1 MKVLLHTL
9 GWAGLLTIAPA
20 VLNPSPA
27 RADTPP
33 STPESS
39 EAQPQLA
46 GQSGVSEQA
55 VDLELS
61 SELLPVEG
69 EALPPALVAD
79 EEQHRTVLETVEIRL
94 NGDESTANLA
104 GEAEDS
110 AADGVSSDEIADD
123 RDTVQAEAS
132 ETAADD
138 AETSDTAN
146 QPGGDETTA
155 ADLQMELAPAESPM
169 VPADGRSTVALAG
182 AITDGAGNPLDYDVV
197 VTLTTTAG
205 QFVET
210 DYDRDRSGFQVLA
223 RRGQF
228 QVTLQAGLTAQ
239 AVEIRAWADGDAAR
253 NQESTLT
260 ADPPPDLEATT
271 AVNFVTHLRPS
282 LVSGYVDFR
291 VGAGGTDFWGSFSEF
306 LNPDLIGRTEWD
318 LDAGLFATGTFGE
331 WQFTGALNTERAL
344 NQTCEG
350 NRLFRDTQFCDQA
363 YPVYGDSSQV
373 DYLTPSIDNFYLR
386 FQRDSEVPGAEPDYF
401 MWGDYNTP
409 EFARPSQQFTA
420 ITRQLHGFKGNYT
433 FGNFQV
439 TAMYANNLRPFQRDT
454 LVPDG
459 TSGFYFLSRRS
470 ILPGSED
477 IFIEVEELNRPG
489 TVLSREP
496 LTRGADYEID
506 YDRGTLIFRQ
516 PILATEADVFGEMLV
531 RRIVATYQVD
541 GVGVGGNLYAARLQY
556 NLEPGTDT
564 AGWAGF
570 SVLLEDQGIQQF
582 RLAGVDAQIPLGE
595 NGRLTAELA
604 TSSLNATGQTVSGSA
619 YRFEAL
625 GTILPGI
632 VGSAYLSSASSGF
645 SNTATSSFR
654 PGQTRYG
661 ASLTANFSPTTQV
674 TVQFDREENVG
685 VAPQVSTNAA
695 DLLIPGQYT
704 TPGSAVDNTL
714 TTFQIG
720 VEQRFGDATVGL
732 GFVNRSRRDRI
743 LGIDT
748 NAQQLVP
755 SLRVPL
761 APTLEFLAQSELN
774 FGSDVDALYPTRTSL
789 GLEWDVEPGVSLRLT
804 QQFISG
810 GLQPSSV
817 TSLDTIADYALGDNT
832 SLTSRY
838 SLISGYGG
846 LIGQSALGLNHR
858 IVLAPGLRVNLGF
871 ERIINDA
878 FTTTGAGQQFAQPFA
893 VGNLGAT
900 ALGLQSGTSYSVGLE
915 YTDNPNFQASAR
927 IEHRDSLAGDNTVLS
942 AAAAGRVS
950 PSLTTLFRYQQANY
964 ANQTITGRLG
974 NSSSL
979 KLGLAY
985 RNPSNDIFNGLLSYE
1000 YRRNPSTTP
1009 TSLLIDSA
1017 IGSTDH
1023 TFAFE
1028 GIYAPNWQWE
1038 FYTKYAFRV
1047 NNATLAED
1055 FSTSSTIQLAQ
1066 FRATYRFAY
1075 RWDVLG
1081 EVRWITQPSAGYSET
1096 GLALEL
1102 GYYLSPDLRLGLGY
1116 SFGSVNSDGFGG
1128 SGYRSAGGVYF
1139 GVQIK
1144 VNELLND
1151 FGLQTV
1157 TPAQQSESYVD
1168 PVTDFPAPDVDFPEP
1183 LPPTQPATPPPAPES
1198 VEPPPAPEPVEPS
1211 PVDAPAT
1218 PTAPPAEDGLI
1229 EPLPTESE
1237 VTR

>member
-9 GWAGLLTIAPA
+9 GWAGLLTIAPTALTHLPAWADESPTIPEPSA
-20 VLNPSPA
+20 VEPSWVESANEPA
-27 RADTPP
+27 ESALDLEPATD
-33 STPESS
+33 SSALGEANLTPEAS
-39 EAQPQLA
+39 LA
-46 GQSGVSEQA
+46 DG
-55 VDLELS
+55 D
-61 SELLPVEG
+61 
-69 EALPPALVAD
+69 
-79 EEQHRTVLETVEIRL
+79 HRTTLEAIEIRL
-94 NGDESTANLA
+94 G
-104 GEAEDS
+104 
-110 AADGVSSDEIADD
+110 
-123 RDTVQAEAS
+123 S
-132 ETAADD
+132 E
-138 AETSDTAN
+138 ETS
-146 QPGGDETTA
+146 ETTA
-155 ADLQMELAPAESPM
+155 AEASGSDPAELSPDPIEAADAESPAADVEATDPDAAPVEAIIPTADLLMELAPAESPM

-205 QFVET
+205 QFVEA

-239 AVEIRAWADGDAAR
+239 AVEIRAWADGNAAR
-253 NQESTLT
+253 DQEPTLT

-318 LDAGLFATGTFGE
+318 LDAGLFATGTFGQ

-350 NRLFRDTQFCDQA
+350 NRLFRDTQFCDQS
-363 YPVYGDSSQV
+363 YPVYGDSSTT
-373 DYLTPSIDNFYLR
+373 DFLTPSIDSLYLR
-386 FQRDSEVPGAEPDYF
+386 FQRDSLAPDADPDYF
-401 MWGDYNTP
+401 MWGDYATQ
-409 EFARPSQQFTA
+409 EFAGNSQQFTA
-420 ITRQLHGFKGNYT
+420 TVRELHGFKGNYT
-433 FGNFQV
+433 FANGIQL
-439 TAMYANNLRPFQRDT
+439 TALYADNVRPFQRDT
-454 LVPDG
+454 IAPDG
-459 TSGFYFLSRRS
+459 TSGYYFLSRR
-470 ILPGSED
+470 LVLRGSENV
-477 IFIEVEELNRPG
+477 FIEAQEFNRPG
-489 TVLSREP
+489 TVLERTP
-496 LTRGADYEID
+496 LYRGVDYEID
-506 YDRGTLIFRQ
+506 YDRGTLLFRQ
-516 PILATEADVFGEMLV
+516 PILATAADPFGQTLV

-604 TSSLNATGQTVSGSA
+604 TSSLNVTGQEVSGSA

-645 SNTATSSFR
+645 SNTATTSFR

-685 VAPQVSTNAA
+685 VAPQVSTSAA
-695 DLLIPGQYT
+695 ALLIPGQYT

-748 NAQQLVP
+748 SAQQLVP

-789 GLEWDVEPGVSLRLT
+789 GLQWDVEPGVSVRLT

-810 GLQPSSV
+810 GLQPRSV

-871 ERIINDA
+871 ERILNDA
-878 FTTTGAGQQFAQPFA
+878 FTTTGAGQQFAQPYA

-927 IEHRDSLAGDNTVLS
+927 IEHRDSLAGDNTVLT

-1055 FSTSSTIQLAQ
+1055 FSYSSTIQLAQ

-1128 SGYRSAGGVYF
+1128 SGYRSAGGLYF

-1144 VNELLND
+1144 VNELLEG
-1151 FGLQTV
+1151 FGLQTA

-1168 PVTDFPAPDVDFPEP
+1168 PLTDFPSPDVNLPEP
-1183 LPPTQPATPPPAPES
+1183 LPPTQPATAPPTPES
-1198 VEPPPAPEPVEPS
+1198 VQPPPAPEPIESP
-1211 PVDAPAT
+1211 PVDVPAPT
-1218 PTAPPAEDGLI
+1218 SPPAEDGLI
-1229 EPLPTESE
+1229 EPLPTEAE